1 MTDSKAALVF
11 GASGIIGRG
20 FLRHLDGLND
30 WDITGVMRNPPNF
43 DTRAEHLSV
52 DLTDRD
58 ASLSGLRDVPEITHV
73 FYTAYQDYPTWEAA
87 AEPNTEMFKN
97 AMDGLL
103 QNAPNLEHVQI
114 LQGAKYYGRHLG
126 PYKKHPLKRM
136 IHGTC
141 RRASTSGK
149 RIIFANSRSDGRGT
163 GQPYV
168 RKRCVASRSAT
179 PLNLTSVVAVYAAI
193 SKELGLPLRW
203 PGKPEAF
210 YTIYQVTDY
219 DILGKSMVWA
229 ATTPACANEVIQ
241 CHQWRRFTA
250 GKHMW
255 GRIAEYFDMEAGPP
269 QQINL
274 AQMMADKETA
284 LGRNRR
290 EARAWRQHPST
301 RRRNWAFGDYAFSS
315 DWDVCMDTTKC
326 RRAGFLD
333 FIDTEEMFINQFDE
347 LRKAK
352 IIP

>member
-1 MTDSKAALVF
+1 MTDNKVALVF

-30 WDITGVMRNPPNF
+30 WDITSVMRNPPNF
-43 DTRAEHLSV
+43 DTRAEHLPV
-52 DLTDRD
+52 DLTERD
-58 ASLSGLRDVPEITHV
+58 ASLSGLKDVPQVTHV
-73 FYTAYQDYPTWEAA
+73 FYTAYKDYPTWEAA

-126 PYKKHPLKRM
+126 PYKTPSKEEDPRHMPPSLY
-136 IHGTC
+136 
-141 RRASTSGK
+141 
-149 RIIFANSRSDGRGT
+149 F
-163 GQPYV
+163 GQEDYLHELQV
-168 RKRCVASRSAT
+168 GQSWSWSAIRPQAVCGFSIGN

-210 YTIYQVTDY
+210 RTIYQVTDY
-219 DILGKSMVWA
+219 DILGKSMIWA
-229 ATTPACANEVIQ
+229 ATTPACANESFNVTNGDVFR
-241 CHQWRRFTA
+241 WE
-250 GKHMW
+250 HMW
-255 GRIAEYFDMEAGPP
+255 DRIAEYFDMEVGPP

-274 AQMMADKETA
+274 SQMMADKESLWNDIVQKHGLAPTPFDKA
-284 LGRNRR
+284 
-290 EARAWRQHPST
+290 A
-301 RRRNWAFGDYAFSS
+301 NWAFGDYAFGS

-333 FIDTEEMFINQFDE
+333 FIDTEEMFTNQFDE

>member
-43 DTRAEHLSV
+43 NTRAKHLSV

-58 ASLSGLRDVPEITHV
+58 ASLASLKDVPQVTHV
-73 FYTAYQDYPTWEAA
+73 FYTAYKDYSTWEEA

-103 QNAPNLEHVQI
+103 QNAPNLGHVQI

-126 PYKKHPLKRM
+126 PYKTPSKEGDPRHMPPSLY
-136 IHGTC
+136 
-141 RRASTSGK
+141 
-149 RIIFANSRSDGRGT
+149 F
-163 GQPYV
+163 GQEDYLRELQV
-168 RKRCVASRSAT
+168 GQSWSWSAIRPQAVCGFSIGN

-210 YTIYQVTDY
+210 HTIYQVTDY

-229 ATTPACANEVIQ
+229 ATTPACTNESFNVTNGDVYR
-241 CHQWRRFTA
+241 WE
-250 GKHMW
+250 HMW
-255 GRIAEYFDMEAGPP
+255 GRIAEYFDMETGPP

-274 AQMMADKETA
+274 AQMMADKEPLWDEIVA
-284 LGRNRR
+284 KHGL
-290 EARAWRQHPST
+290 AST
-301 RRRNWAFGDYAFSS
+301 PFDKAANWAFGDYAFAS

-347 LRKAK
+347 LREAK

>member
-126 PYKKHPLKRM
+126 PYKTPSKEDDPRHMPPSLYFGQEDYLRELKV
-136 IHGTC
+136 G
-141 RRASTSGK
+141 
-149 RIIFANSRSDGRGT
+149 RSWNW
-163 GQPYV
+163 
-168 RKRCVASRSAT
+168 SAIRPQAVCGFSIGN

-229 ATTPACANEVIQ
+229 ATTPACANESFNVTNGDVYR
-241 CHQWRRFTA
+241 WE
-250 GKHMW
+250 HMW

-274 AQMMADKETA
+274 AQMMADKEPLWDEIVAKHGLAPTPFDKA
-284 LGRNRR
+284 
-290 EARAWRQHPST
+290 A
-301 RRRNWAFGDYAFSS
+301 NWAFGDYAFSS